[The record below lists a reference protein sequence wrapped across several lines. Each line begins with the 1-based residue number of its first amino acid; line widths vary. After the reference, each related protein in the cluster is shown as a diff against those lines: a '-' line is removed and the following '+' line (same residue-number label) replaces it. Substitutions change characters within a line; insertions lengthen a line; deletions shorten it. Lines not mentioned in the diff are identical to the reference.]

1 MSLQILKDKCV
12 EKLNKLALND
22 GRYLERLDREF
33 KIFNDQNPDYVNDLF
48 DYFKKCLEYVKSN
61 GKVKNTPH
69 LLVLFILGITD
80 DDPIV
85 LEMELIKTKS
95 QEFPD
100 IDMDFEDTKRELV
113 KEYLVSKYG
122 HQNVANII
130 AFGTIKAKS
139 AMKDISRIANIPLE
153 DVEEATKSMELDESL
168 EKAYNGNPTV
178 RNFFDKYSS
187 HNLYDM
193 CAKIEGNVRQV
204 TKHPAGI
211 VIAPFNLHEVVGLQ
225 EAKENRNGDKEV
237 VTCWE
242 EGESRELSK
251 IGLIKFDVLGVN
263 TLTIIHDT
271 LKLIKKLHN
280 VDIDINNISLKDKS
294 VIQGFHEARTIGV
307 FQFEREWIRK
317 LLEKIKINK
326 FEDISAVNALNRPG
340 PLDAGMETK
349 FWKVKNGFEKPNYLH
364 PKLIPIL
371 NETYSIILYQEQI
384 IRIANE
390 LAGWAPDEADA
401 FRSIVSKGKNDLSKG
416 INLFAKYEKLFIDSC
431 MRNGVTGRI
440 NVIRTIS
447 DNSEIPSTA
456 TEVKTLEEKVES
468 GVLSK
473 KIACNVEISD
483 EIFYQIKAFARYG
496 FNKAHSTAYGFMA
509 FQSMYLKTHYPKEFM
524 SMLMSNTPNTENPKT
539 GENKFI
545 DYLFEA
551 RRLGIKILPPDINK
565 SDIYFSIEGDSIRC
579 GFSFI
584 KGLGEKALPDI
595 LTKRPFTSFT
605 QFLNIADSSSVNKTA
620 MLALI
625 YSGCFDEFLRDKTDI
640 TGRFDLANELF
651 KRRRSKDIAAGD
663 LERVVKNETD
673 VCGGEIFHS
682 EFSSI
687 DLEAINSTLKI
698 DDKIMQFDKLEIINI
713 GTTIRVIAKVEKLF
727 IKRGQKNIGF
737 LHTKNGRL
745 KKSFMMWNESVAK
758 LEKDEALS
766 ECVKDG
772 SIISFRVQR
781 QKDYNDRKSFIV
793 DVESIMKVEKPV
805 ASIC

>member
-12 EKLNKLALND
+12 ERMNKLGLD
-22 GRYLERLDREF
+22 SDKYVQRLDKEF
-33 KIFNDQNPDYVNDLF
+33 KIFNDQNPDYVRSLF
-48 DYFKKCLEYVKSN
+48 EYFKQCVEYTKAN
-61 GKVKNTPH
+61 GKVKNEPH
-69 LLVLFILGITD
+69 LLTLFVLGVTD
-80 DDPIV
+80 EDPV
-85 LEMELIKTKS
+85 EMDLDLIKTKS

-113 KEYLVSKYG
+113 KEYLVGKYG
-122 HQNVANII
+122 HDHVANII

-139 AMKDISRIANIPLE
+139 AIKDISRIENIPLE
-153 DVEEATKSMELDESL
+153 EVEEATKSMDLEDTL
-168 EKAYNGNPTV
+168 EKAYSSNPVV
-178 RNFFDKYSS
+178 RKFFDKYASR
-187 HNLYDM
+187 NLYGM

-211 VIAPFNLHEVVGLQ
+211 VIAPFPLNEVVGLQ
-225 EAKENRNGDKEV
+225 EAKENKNGDKEV

-271 LKLIKKLHN
+271 LKLVKKNHGI
-280 VDIDINNISLKDKS
+280 DIDIDNVPLKDKQ
-294 VIQGFHEARTIGV
+294 VIQAFHEARTIGV

-326 FEDISAVNALNRPG
+326 FDDIAAVNALNRPG

-371 NETYSIILYQEQI
+371 NQTYSIILYQEQI

-401 FRSIVSKGKNDLSKG
+401 FRSIVSKGKTDLSKG
-416 INLFAKYEKLFIDSC
+416 INLFAKYEKLFVESC
-431 MRNGVTGRI
+431 AKNGVSGRI
-440 NVIRTIS
+440 NVIRNIA
-447 DNSEIPSTA
+447 DDSEIPSTA
-456 TEVKTLEEKVES
+456 SDVKVLEERIDN
-468 GVLSK
+468 GVTTK
-473 KIACNVEISD
+473 RIACNVEVAD

-496 FNKAHSTAYGFMA
+496 FNKAHSVAYGFLA
-509 FQSMYLKTHYPKEFM
+509 YQSMYLKTHYPKEFM
-524 SMLMSNTPNTENPKT
+524 AMLMSNTPNTENPKT

-551 RRLGIKILPPDINK
+551 RRLGIKILPPNINK
-565 SDIYFSIEGDSIRC
+565 SEVYFSVEGEDIRC
-579 GFSFI
+579 GFGFI

-595 LTKRPFTSFT
+595 LAKRPFTSMS
-605 QFLNIADSSSVNKTA
+605 QFLNVVDSASVNKTA

-625 YSGCFDEFLRDKTDI
+625 YSGCFDDFLKDKNDI
-640 TGRFDLANELF
+640 TGRFDLANEFF
-651 KRRRSKDIAAGD
+651 KRRKAKDIAAGN
-663 LERVVKNETD
+663 LERVIKEETE

-682 EFSSI
+682 EFSALDI
-687 DLEAINSTLKI
+687 DGINASLKV
-698 DDKIMQFDKLEIINI
+698 DDKIMSIDKLDSINV
-713 GTTIRVIAKVEKLF
+713 GTTIRIFGKVEKLF
-727 IKRGQKNIGF
+727 IKRGAKNIGF
-737 LHTKNGRL
+737 LHIKNGRH
-745 KKSFMMWNESVAK
+745 KKSFMMWSEGVTK
-758 LEKDEALS
+758 LEKDELLS
-766 ECVKDG
+766 SLVKEG

-781 QKDYNDRKSFIV
+781 QKDYNDRKTFIIDV
-793 DVESIMKVEKPV
+793 DSIMK
-805 ASIC
+805 I